1 LAKANGLS
9 SSTSGRSSCLHNKH
23 VESVRPGILSDS
35 PKSARSPFHRQ
46 RRVVF
51 YDGDASDDDESS
63 HLQRSQRAK
72 SQEDAGFVITTSS
85 VEADDEIQDSN
96 SARHIGTET
105 SSPVF
110 SSSVESVDST
120 PEQIDSPFFPII
132 AFDYSSVPEVRLS
145 SLSLRELREAQ
156 LESKRSPRLEHRA
169 VTRVK
174 SMMSTECRSLQR
186 QRTEEHGSYNKPV
199 ARMLPHSKKCEAPD
213 GAGQCQGEIVTLVRN
228 EHESFGLDLEIQA
241 MPLKVV
247 VTGLRPG
254 GAAERVAIYFALPCC
269 DFLLLCR
276 DYHS

>member
-1 LAKANGLS
+1 MAKANGLAS
-9 SSTSGRSSCLHNKH
+9 PTGGRLSGLHNKH

-51 YDGDASDDDESS
+51 YDGDVSDDDENS
-63 HLQRSQRAK
+63 HMQRGQRAK
-72 SQEDAGFVITTSS
+72 SQEDTGIVITTSS
-85 VEADDEIQDSN
+85 VEIDDESQDSE
-96 SARHIGTET
+96 SPKYSGTET

-110 SSSVESVDST
+110 SNSAESADST
-120 PEQIDSPFFPII
+120 LEQIDSPFFPII
-132 AFDYSSVPEVRLS
+132 AFDYSSMPEVRLS
-145 SLSLRELREAQ
+145 SLSLKELREAQ
-156 LESKRSPRLEHRA
+156 LESKRSPKLEHRA

-199 ARMLPHSKKCEAPD
+199 ARTLPHSKKCEAPK
-213 GAGQCQGEIVTLVRN
+213 GAGQGQGEIVTLVRN

-241 MPLKVV
+241 VPLKVV

-254 GAAERVAIYFALPCC
+254 GAAEMVIL
-269 DFLLLCR
+269 
-276 DYHS
+276 

>member
-1 LAKANGLS
+1 MRLKYNFFSFFLAAREAGVAKANGLAS
-9 SSTSGRSSCLHNKH
+9 PTSGRSSGLHNKH

-51 YDGDASDDDESS
+51 YDGDVSDDDESS

-72 SQEDAGFVITTSS
+72 SQEDAGIVIRTSS
-85 VEADDEIQDSN
+85 AEIDDESQDSE
-96 SARHIGTET
+96 SPRYSGTET

-110 SSSVESVDST
+110 SNSVESADST
-120 PEQIDSPFFPII
+120 LEQIDSPFFPII
-132 AFDYSSVPEVRLS
+132 AFDYSSMPEVRLG
-145 SLSLRELREAQ
+145 SLSLKELREAQ
-156 LESKRSPRLEHRA
+156 LESKRSPKLEHRA

-186 QRTEEHGSYNKPV
+186 HRMEEHGSYNKPV

-213 GAGQCQGEIVTLVRN
+213 GAGQGQGEVVTLVRN

-254 GAAERVAIYFALPCC
+254 GPAEMVIF
-269 DFLLLCR
+269 
-276 DYHS
+276 